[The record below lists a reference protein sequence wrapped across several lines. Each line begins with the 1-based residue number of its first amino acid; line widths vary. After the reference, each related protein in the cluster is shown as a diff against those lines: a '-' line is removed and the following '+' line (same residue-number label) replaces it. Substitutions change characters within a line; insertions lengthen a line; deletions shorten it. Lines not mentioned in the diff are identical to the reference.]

1 MGQQEHF
8 LYMILLGEFYILS
21 FAFKSHYLQQFLFSV
36 RAEIQHT
43 LGGLQAMA
51 EKTVPCIADSITY
64 DWLL

>member
-51 EKTVPCIADSITY
+51 E
-64 DWLL
+64 